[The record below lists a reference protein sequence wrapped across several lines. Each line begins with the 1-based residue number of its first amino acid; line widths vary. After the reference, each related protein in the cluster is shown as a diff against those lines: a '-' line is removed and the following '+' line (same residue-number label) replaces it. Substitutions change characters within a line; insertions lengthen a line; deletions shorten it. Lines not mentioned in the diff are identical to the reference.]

1 MNISLFF
8 YQKPK
13 ISKNP
18 KHTIN
23 FVNKDDKYNPFSIYN
38 IYDTCNIVDLL
49 DDINKYIIDSFYENI
64 ISYDL
69 GKKCSNLYSYKS
81 SFALQSF
88 INHAMQQH
96 KISFY
101 GDLRCFCHSIFIQIC
116 INDEFHSMKIFLQAN
131 GVSHN
136 KKIVMTGVYVLF
148 IEISELKSK
157 TL

>member
-23 FVNKDDKYNPFSIYN
+23 FIDKNDKYNPFSTYN
-38 IYDTCNIVDLL
+38 IYDTCNIINSS
-49 DDINKYIIDSFYENI
+49 DDIYEYIIDSFYENI
-64 ISYDL
+64 ILYDL

-81 SFALQSF
+81 SFVLQSF

-96 KISFY
+96 KISFRSN
-101 GDLRCFCHSIFIQIC
+101 LRYFCHSIFIQIC

-131 GVSHN
+131 GISHN
-136 KKIVMTGVYVLF
+136 KKIIMTGVYVLF
-148 IEISELKSK
+148 IEIFKLKSE